1 MAAPRSRKRRA
12 YSSEV
17 RESAKDE
24 TRQGIIQA
32 VITVILHEGVH
43 AFTMQNVADKAGIS
57 LRTVYRHF
65 ESREQLLEGLS
76 DHVDR
81 AVEALGIRHPTTIAE
96 GEALVRPLFSKFGV
110 IQDALRASVIA
121 SIATRHAAKGYRQR
135 RALLLDMLTAA
146 CPNLSAGELKEANA
160 IVGTLSGS
168 RAWYVMT
175 SELGLDSE
183 QAGRAAEWAL
193 RTLLADLRKRNANKN

>member
-1 MAAPRSRKRRA
+1 MARARPAKRRS
-12 YSSEV
+12 YIREV
-17 RESAKDE
+17 RDSAKDE
-24 TRQGIIQA
+24 TRHAIIQA
-32 VITVILHEGVH
+32 AIDVILHEGVS
-43 AFTMQNVADKAGIS
+43 AFTMQNVADKAGVS

-76 DHVDR
+76 AHVDR
-81 AVEALGIRHPTTIAE
+81 AVEALGVRHPTTIAE

-121 SIATRHAAKGYRQR
+121 SIATRHTAKGYLQR
-135 RALLLDMLTAA
+135 RAIMLDWLAA
-146 CPNLSAGELKEANA
+146 AHPNLSAGELKEAGA

-183 QAGRAAEWAL
+183 QAGRAADWAV

>member
-1 MAAPRSRKRRA
+1 MAATKLRKRRA

-17 RESAKDE
+17 RDTAKDE
-24 TRQGIIQA
+24 TRQRIIQA
-32 VITVILHEGVH
+32 LITLILREGVH

-65 ESREQLLEGLS
+65 ESREQLLEGMS

-81 AVEALGIRHPTTIAE
+81 EVEALGIRPPTTIAE

-110 IQDALRASVIA
+110 IQDGMRASVIA
-121 SIATRHAAKGYRQR
+121 SIATQHPAKGYLQR
-135 RALLLDMLTAA
+135 RAIMLEWLAA
-146 CPNLSAGELKEANA
+146 AYPNLSAGELKEAGA

-168 RAWYVMT
+168 RAWYVLT

-183 QAGRAAEWAL
+183 QAGRAADWAV

>member
-1 MAAPRSRKRRA
+1 MAATRSSKRRA

-17 RESAKDE
+17 RDTAKDE
-24 TRQGIIQA
+24 TRQRIIQA
-32 VITVILHEGVH
+32 LIALILHEGIH

-76 DHVDR
+76 DHTDQGVD
-81 AVEALGIRHPTTIAE
+81 ALGIRPPTNL
-96 GEALVRPLFSKFGV
+96 GEIEPLIRPLFTKFAV
-110 IQDALRASVIA
+110 IQDGLRATVIA
-121 SIATRHAAKGYRQR
+121 SIATRHAAKGYLKR
-135 RALLLDMLTAA
+135 RAMLLDWMAA
-146 CPNLSAGELKEANA
+146 AYPNLSAGELKEAGA
-160 IVGTLSGS
+160 IIGTLSGS
-168 RAWYVMT
+168 RAWYVLT

-183 QAGRAAEWAL
+183 QAGRAAHWAV

>member
-1 MAAPRSRKRRA
+1 MAAARISKRRA

-32 VITVILHEGVH
+32 VIALILHEGVH

-76 DHVDR
+76 DHVDQ
-81 AVEALGIRHPTTIAE
+81 AVDALGIRAPTTIAE
-96 GEALVRPLFSKFGV
+96 GEAIIRPLFSKFGV

-135 RALLLDMLTAA
+135 RAILLDMLAVA
-146 CPNLSAGELKEANA
+146 LPKLSADEIKEAGA
-160 IVGTLSGS
+160 IVGMLSGS
-168 RAWYVMT
+168 RAWYLMT

-183 QAGRAAEWAL
+183 QAGRAADWAL